1 MNIDMNELIDFIKQW
16 QSNPLHWTN
25 NKRRM
30 HGYAPLRQS
39 LNSKKRF
46 YPDKFILFSLIQD
59 AIAKEMPDLI
69 NRQIE
74 QFADIKNWKSNQ

>member
-1 MNIDMNELIDFIKQW
+1 MNELINFIKQW

-30 HGYAPLRQS
+30 HGYAPLRKS
-39 LNSKKRF
+39 LNSKSAF
-46 YPDKFILFSLIQD
+46 YLDKFILFSLIQD
-59 AIAKEMPDLI
+59 TIAKEMPDLI

-74 QFADIKNWKSNQ
+74 QLTDIKNWKSNQQV

>member
-1 MNIDMNELIDFIKQW
+1 MNELIKFIKQW

-30 HGYAPLRQS
+30 HGHTPLRKS

-59 AIAKEMPDLI
+59 IIDKEMPTLI
-69 NRQIE
+69 NKQIE
-74 QFADIKNWKSNQ
+74 QLTDVKN

>member
-25 NKRRM
+25 NKRRI
-30 HGYAPLRQS
+30 HGYAPLRKS
-39 LNSKKRF
+39 LNSKRRF
-46 YPDKFILFSLIQD
+46 YPDKFILFLLIQD
-59 AIAKEMPDLI
+59 TIDKEMPDLI

-74 QFADIKNWKSNQ
+74 QLADIKNWKSN